1 MARLVDILAMSIIE
15 ITSKVVHETVA
26 LLRSSPTRERV
37 VLWLGQ
43 RQPGL
48 VRIHEVHLPI
58 QETEADYFR
67 IPPEGM
73 NALFAYLR
81 PRRWMIAAQV
91 HTHPGKAFHSA
102 ADDRWAIVRHEGA
115 LSLVVPWF
123 CQSTSEATFE
133 RDALVYQLDASDR
146 FIQVQGNA
154 AYKVVA

>member
-1 MARLVDILAMSIIE
+1 VARLVDVLAMSTVE
-15 ITSKVVHETVA
+15 ITSKIIHETVA
-26 LLRSSPTRERV
+26 SLRASPTKERV

-43 RQPGL
+43 RQEGL

-73 NALFAYLR
+73 SALFAYLR

-91 HTHPGKAFHSA
+91 HTHPGRAFHSS

-123 CQSTSEATFE
+123 CQSTTDATFE

-146 FIQVQGNA
+146 FILVPGST